1 MGFLKQ
7 EGGIGNDDFFFF
19 FYRNLE
25 IRLINKEKTY

>member
-19 FYRNLE
+19 NRNLE